1 MTSSLLWR
9 GDELEDELA
18 RRLSAGLAEIGLK
31 IELEAKRELQPG
43 HGVLTGTLRRSIHS
57 AVSDY
62 NFAGDAPHFASAAAA
77 RAAWKGS
84 GFKKGNKKPQIPE
97 MGGNLPGVKREGR
110 YLAVAVGSGLQ
121 YAMAV
126 HQGHHSFG
134 GYHYIHNAL
143 EKVEPQVDSILQRHV
158 NG

>member
-1 MTSSLLWR
+1 MSNLLWR
-9 GDELEDELA
+9 GDELEDELV
-18 RRLSAGLAEIGLK
+18 RRLSAGLAEVGLR

-43 HGVLTGTLRRSIHS
+43 HGVLTGTLRRSIH
-57 AVSDY
+57 AADPDY

-84 GFKKGNKKPQIPE
+84 KGIKGNTKPQIPE
-97 MGGNLPGVKREGR
+97 MGGSAPNPKREGR
-110 YLAVAVGSGLQ
+110 YLSIAIGSGLE

-134 GYHYIHNAL
+134 GYHYIHNAI
-143 EKVEPQVDSILQRHV
+143 EKVEPQVSAILQRHV

>member
-1 MTSSLLWR
+1 MSSNLLWR
-9 GDELEDELA
+9 GDELEDDLVE
-18 RRLSAGLAEIGLK
+18 RLKAGLSEIGLK

-62 NFAGDAPHFASAAAA
+62 NFAGDAPHLASAAAA

-84 GFKKGNKKPQIPE
+84 GFVKGNRKPQIPE
-97 MGGNLPGVKREGR
+97 MGGNLPEARREGH
-110 YLAVAVGSGLQ
+110 YLAVAVGSGLE

-134 GYHYIHNAL
+134 GYHYITNAL
-143 EKVEPQVDSILQRHV
+143 EKVEPQVDAIMQRHV